1 MDGCAQLFANATVM
15 LSNYSLKKTMPRPKC
30 TYKCP
35 SCPCYWVPPPQLN
48 IGRLTDNAAYN
59 VCKSY
64 VCVCVHAYT
73 CALHTHTHTQR
84 LHCAI
89 CLPIVDINVDV
100 KASSEKRNSIQVF
113 PTPESPISKSLKS
126 KSYVFFAISRY
137 GTRTDAHALTHTG
150 TTRTTT
156 HTQSSSPSHTLTLW
170 FYRTKH
176 PKIHTKK
183 THTHTG
189 SVTGDTHSIVCLLA
203 IGCP

>member
-1 MDGCAQLFANATVM
+1 
-15 LSNYSLKKTMPRPKC
+15 MPRPKC

-150 TTRTTT
+150 TTRTPHT
-156 HTQSSSPSHTLTLW
+156 HKVRRRHTHLHFGSTEQSTRKYTQ
-170 FYRTKH
+170 
-176 PKIHTKK
+176 KK
-183 THTHTG
+183 HTHTG